1 MGALTE
7 QHLLR
12 AAVVLSR
19 GEAMCDLS
27 DWPEKKRREANGS
40 RVKRGLWRDGESVMG
55 LTEARVQRGKRMT
68 CHHMEGGV
76 GILYR
81 GSIVTARAKKEY
93 RPVQHVSVLQAVY
106 LIKRPEL
113 SKVRTRKHVFN

>member
-27 DWPEKKRREANGS
+27 DWPEKKRREASGS

-55 LTEARVQRGKRMT
+55 LTEARVQRKTNDMPPY
-68 CHHMEGGV
+68 GGWCRHTLQGEHSHSKGEERIQACTTRV
-76 GILYR
+76 R
-81 GSIVTARAKKEY
+81 ASGSVFNKAARA
-93 RPVQHVSVLQAVY
+93 
-106 LIKRPEL
+106 
-113 SKVRTRKHVFN
+113 